1 MREGGGIK
9 MAKQVYKLVEV
20 GTNEELVNAELTEAK
35 IKKLI
40 KLYQASGLK
49 VYLAAWYLTEWKGQ
63 TNETIKQYG
72 VR

>member
-1 MREGGGIK
+1 

-20 GTNEELVNAELTEAK
+20 GSNKELVNAELTEAK

-49 VYLAAWYLTEWKGQ
+49 VYLAA
-63 TNETIKQYG
+63 
-72 VR
+72 